1 MFGAKNAIKRTSLGG
16 RIVSRSMAKDIK
28 FGVDARS
35 RMLAGVNKLADAVQ
49 TTLGPRGRNVALDQS
64 WGAPKITKD
73 GVTVA
78 KHIELA
84 DPYENMGAALVKQVC
99 LLLIIYV
106 SYIAWNFFL
115 MKISTF
121 LIIVEKIYFHITF
134 LKI

>member
-1 MFGAKNAIKRTSLGG
+1 MYGAKQIASAAMKSTANHSRISARSL
-16 RIVSRSMAKDIK
+16 AKDVK
-28 FGVDARS
+28 FGVDART

-99 LLLIIYV
+99 SIFIYMYLCICMLL
-106 SYIAWNFFL
+106 S
-115 MKISTF
+115 
-121 LIIVEKIYFHITF
+121 
-134 LKI
+134 